1 VLRLASPMRRRRES
15 RSSRIILTIADYFER
30 KVIVVVMYVE
40 EEVDLFAVRRWKKVE
55 VEEAGCQLYIP
66 RLEESKLATSLFAE

>member
-1 VLRLASPMRRRRES
+1 LRLASPMRRRRES

-40 EEVDLFAVRRWKKVE
+40 EEVDLFAVQSWKKME